1 MGLSSKTIF
10 QEQSTEIDEG
20 SEQAKALSMKAA
32 TTMNGAQMI
41 DNTEMTQHG
50 EKECAMH
57 KLQEAGSAEIPSN
70 TWMTENTT
78 EVKDHIDAATPKKSY
93 TYKADIKSREMHCLR
108 SLWTTAHEF
117 GFNID
122 GRITLRDLETG
133 KVFV

>member
-1 MGLSSKTIF
+1 MMLR
-10 QEQSTEIDEG
+10 ERSTQNDEG
-20 SEQAKALSMKAA
+20 SEQDKALAA
-32 TTMNGAQMI
+32 GIVNGAQMI
-41 DNTEMTQHG
+41 DNTEMTQHDG
-50 EKECAMH
+50 EDCAMQ

-70 TWMTENTT
+70 TWMTESSS
-78 EVKDHIDAATPKKSY
+78 ESRDHIDAATPKKSY

-133 KVFV
+133 KVFD